1 MTADSRSVLGGLL
14 MASVGVLYLLFE
26 ASVLASQ
33 SNGGPRSTGSGRL
46 SRAILGVQIGL
57 IVLAMIITS
66 SSISSLQA
74 KRGLPVGN
82 QVVGW
87 LVLGEHYLFREI
99 VIMTMKL
106 IRTLA
111 ASLSLPFL
119 YTFNTNTNYFH
130 RLIIIFLTFSPVFVI
145 LTISYEGLFYFSF
158 FATLITWVRLE
169 HHIYTYTNAKVAN
182 PPSPIPVPK
191 PMQAAVSDISKHISL
206 LTNGSPTD
214 AKAAPLSANSISPS
228 YRPLTLDDLRPSL
241 FFLFLLQS
249 AFFSTGNIASIS
261 SFSLDSVY
269 RLIPVFN
276 PFSQGALLIL
286 KLLIPFALISANLGI
301 LNKRLGNLEPGALFM
316 CVMAVSD
323 VLTLNFFW
331 KVRDEGSWL
340 EIGESISHFAICSLL
355 GVFVAGLEGLS
366 GIFVAGVEVDG
377 KDNEKEVKQSE
388 MIVNGNVNRKTVSK
402 AGVQVEPTPTDA
414 MAGG

>member
-1 MTADSRSVLGGLL
+1 

-26 ASVLASQ
+26 TSILASRATGG
-33 SNGGPRSTGSGRL
+33 SNKGVGRL
-46 SRAILGVQIGL
+46 SRSILGVQIGL
-57 IVLAMIITS
+57 IVLAMIVTS
-66 SSISSLQA
+66 SSIRSLQA

-87 LVLGEHYLFREI
+87 FVLGKCFTESSVFWMIYRLTWFT
-99 VIMTMKL
+99 V
-106 IRTLA
+106 
-111 ASLSLPFL
+111 ASLSIPFL
-119 YTFNTNTNYFH
+119 YTFSTDTHYFH
-130 RLIIIFLTFSPVFVI
+130 RLMIIFLTFAPVFVI

-158 FATLITWVRLE
+158 FATLTTWVRLE
-169 HHIYTYTNAKVAN
+169 HHIYTFTNSRIAN
-182 PPSPIPVPK
+182 PPSPIPTPK
-191 PMQAAVSDISKHISL
+191 PFDAALTDISNHLSPF
-206 LTNGSPTD
+206 TNGSP
-214 AKAAPLSANSISPS
+214 KGSKSSIEVATTTTS
-228 YRPLTLDDLRPSL
+228 YRSLTLADLRPSL
-241 FFLFLLQS
+241 FFLFLIQS
-249 AFFSTGNIASIS
+249 AFFSTGNIASVS

-269 RLIPVFN
+269 RLIPIFS

-286 KLLIPFALISANLGI
+286 KILIPFALISANLGI

-316 CVMAVSD
+316 CVMTVGD

-377 KDNEKEVKQSE
+377 EHVRGETKQREVVGSE
-388 MIVNGNVNRKTVSK
+388 HPNGHINGQANSQIK
-402 AGVQVEPTPTDA
+402 P
-414 MAGG
+414 GG